1 MGLFLKEDGGEKVF
15 LGKILGNKA
24 KIFSGVDLLFRASKV
39 SRYLQ
44 DKFEHH
50 QAPSQDGSSLKL
62 ESCPNI

>member
-1 MGLFLKEDGGEKVF
+1 MGLFLNEDGDEEIF
-15 LGKILGNKA
+15 LCKILGNKA
-24 KIFSGVDLLFRASKV
+24 KIFSRVDLLFKASKV